1 MPRPAPVTSATLPL
15 SLIGSRPFQGAAD
28 FRKRGRAYEKS
39 QRADHAPMLSFR
51 ARTRMSDTT
60 RRPNAVALAE
70 AIARLSAEL
79 SLAEEPSGFVT
90 ALEHDPDIRDAR
102 DANE

>member
-1 MPRPAPVTSATLPL
+1 
-15 SLIGSRPFQGAAD
+15 
-28 FRKRGRAYEKS
+28 
-39 QRADHAPMLSFR
+39 
-51 ARTRMSDTT
+51 MSDTT
-60 RRPNAVALAE
+60 RRPDAVALAE